1 MKQLMKPLFSVLLIA
16 ALLLSLC
23 ACGSS
28 STDILDK
35 GADKFASGKKE
46 DSYHL
51 KNSGALL
58 DELIEK
64 YSGSYQLPDKS
75 KLDDASV
82 SAAVQ
87 PDPTAPTDGSAPEDD
102 RILVRNWS
110 DFLDLLYDTYS
121 ETSEQVIFEVSP
133 GYNLDLSVDLQA
145 SFTELQRQDPIY
157 VGSVKSWRYGQ
168 QGNTYVLEIEY
179 TMPVDELIAIKDATR
194 ALVDDAAA
202 RIDTTGKTDYEIV
215 CAVNDYLCDTTYYPP
230 TEPYAP
236 VTHTAYGALKNGVAV
251 CEGYACAAKLLL
263 NKLGIPCDIEVGT
276 CTGGGGHGWN
286 LVQLDGQWYQLDV
299 TWNDQS
305 ASREDYL
312 LVSDDYM
319 LKSRTWDYG
328 NYPACPNPYTP

>member
-1 MKQLMKPLFSVLLIA
+1 MIQFMKSLLCTLLIA
-16 ALLLSLC
+16 AMVLSLC

-28 STDILDK
+28 SSDILDK

-58 DELIEK
+58 DELIKK
-64 YSGSYQLPDKS
+64 YSGSYQIPDKS
-75 KLDDASV
+75 KMDDASF
-82 SAAVQ
+82 AAATQ
-87 PDPTAPTDGSAPEDD
+87 PDPTAPTDGSAPEDT
-102 RILVRNWS
+102 RILIRNWS
-110 DFLDLLYDTYS
+110 EFLDMLYDTYYATAD
-121 ETSEQVIFEVSP
+121 EVIFDVAP
-133 GYNLDLSVDLQA
+133 GYSLDLSVDLQA

-157 VGSVKSWRYGQ
+157 VGSVKSWTYGQ
-168 QGNTYVLEIEY
+168 QGNTYVLQITY

-194 ALVDDAAA
+194 ALVEDAVAQ
-202 RIDTTGKTDYEIV
+202 IDTTGKSDYELV
-215 CAVNDYLCDTTYYPP
+215 CAVNDYLCDVTYYPP

-251 CEGYACAAKLLL
+251 CEGYACAAKLML
-263 NKLGIPCDIEVGT
+263 NKLGIPCDIQVGT
-276 CTGGGGHGWN
+276 CIGGGGHGWN

-312 LVSDDYM
+312 LVNDSYM
-319 LKSRTWDYG
+319 QKSRTWEYS